1 MVLLKYWRYPGNLH
15 VNKFSFTKVAGSH
28 HATLLKHEL
37 FERHESHRR
46 KETFNK
52 YSLKISPKF

>member
-37 FERHESHRR
+37 FSMKVIEEKKLLTSI
-46 KETFNK
+46 
-52 YSLKISPKF
+52 L